1 MFKKETENK
10 INEAVITELTNA
22 CQVYGPEYHT
32 LHEGYAVLKE
42 EVEETENNLNY
53 VKDLLSDLWKD
64 VKSDD
69 ELGVKSLARFVA
81 FGAIQVALEAVQVA
95 AVARK
100 IIGEGN
106 NE

>member
-22 CQVYGPEYHT
+22 CQVYGSEYHT

-42 EVEETENNLNY
+42 EVEETESNLDY
-53 VKDLLSDLWKD
+53 VKNLLSDLWKD

-69 ELGVKSLARFVA
+69 ELGVKSLARLIA
-81 FGAIQVALEAVQVA
+81 FGAVQIALEAVQVA

-100 IIGEGN
+100 ITGEKK
-106 NE
+106 

>member
-1 MFKKETENK
+1 MFFTPNNTLPQNPHIEE
-10 INEAVITELTNA
+10 IT
-22 CQVYGPEYHT
+22 Q
-32 LHEGYAVLKE
+32 
-42 EVEETENNLNY
+42 VEETENNLNY

-81 FGAIQVALEAVQVA
+81 FGAVQIALEAVQVA

-106 NE
+106 NEYYSEME